1 MRGQPVAGM
10 FPAGSVAG
18 TPIFMLTLGAN
29 MRRIFFQSVAAAW
42 LITGV
47 VSYSQAQPRMEPSPW
62 EKVGIYE
69 GRTLYLDHSTARKSG
84 SRVQIFAITD
94 LKEPNATA
102 RGRQYF
108 SKKAL
113 LEFDCSQRT
122 FKVLQDTW
130 YTRKMG
136 EGEPVFQTDGGPQG
150 PFPVQSDSTGD
161 LFWKGACGRR

>member
-1 MRGQPVAGM
+1 MKR
-10 FPAGSVAG
+10 
-18 TPIFMLTLGAN
+18 TT
-29 MRRIFFQSVAAAW
+29 
-42 LITGV
+42 
-47 VSYSQAQPRMEPSPW
+47 PRMHPTLATRCLGVAFAAMGVASVGATEPNSPSPW
-62 EKVGIYE
+62 ERVGMYE
-69 GRTLYLDHSTARKSG
+69 GRTLYVDPTTARRSG

-130 YTRKMG
+130 YPRRMG
-136 EGEPVFQTDGGPQG
+136 QGEPVFQTAGSPEG
-150 PFPVQSDSTGD
+150 PFPVQSDSPGE